1 MQFLL
6 FYPLIMSL
14 VWFIGSIIYYFS
26 YEIGK
31 EAHPNKEI
39 TDGISFLVSCFNE
52 EDTAADTLK
61 SITQL
66 SYPLKEVIFINDGS
80 SDRTAEVLRELKL
93 TYNFKFIDLPEN
105 QGKANA
111 LNIAAKQAKYP
122 YIMCV
127 DSDTIID
134 DDAPYYLIDNFKK
147 YNNVGA
153 VTGNP
158 RIRNKHTLLGKIQII
173 EFASIIGTIKRT
185 QQVNGFVNTVSGV
198 FTLFSKEVLDQV
210 GYWDIDMITED
221 IALSWKL
228 HLNGNRIIYEP
239 RALCYMLVPETL
251 RGLLKQRIR
260 WAQGNQEV
268 LIRDSLHV
276 FKRKNISF
284 FILFLEQIISVVW
297 VILMF
302 ITFAIVLLNVN
313 LLDFYFYKDSFNIL
327 LVSAFSLITM
337 NIILFTF
344 SLLLDSRYEKGNLR
358 YVLYLSWYPTFYW
371 VLNSISIILAL
382 PKALRR
388 KKGEFATWSSPDRGD

>member
-14 VWFIGSIIYYFS
+14 VWFIGSIIHYFS

-127 DSDTIID
+127 DADTIID

-358 YVLYLSWYPTFYW
+358 YILYLSWYPTFYW